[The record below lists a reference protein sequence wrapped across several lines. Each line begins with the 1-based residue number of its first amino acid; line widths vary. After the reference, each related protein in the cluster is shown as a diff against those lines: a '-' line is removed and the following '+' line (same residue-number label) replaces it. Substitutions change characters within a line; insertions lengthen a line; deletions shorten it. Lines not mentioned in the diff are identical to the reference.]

1 MKIIDFIRA
10 KKQPDDP
17 RLDGALALKGMLSAK
32 VLRKDGRVED
42 LGIICREK
50 VTTAFANYL
59 VDALVSGS
67 GTYPMDVYIY
77 HDCGT
82 GTTAESNAQT
92 ALVTPYGGAR
102 TAGTKVE
109 GASPNIFRSVGTI
122 SFSGTFAIT
131 EHGLFSAA
139 AAGTMMDR
147 SLFAAINVV
156 SGDGIQFTYELT
168 VTAEA

>member
-1 MKIIDFIRA
+1 MKIIDFIRT
-10 KKQPDDP
+10 KKQPGDP
-17 RLDGALALKGMLSAK
+17 RLDGTLAMKGMLSAK
-32 VLRKDGRVED
+32 VLRKDGSTED
-42 LGIICREK
+42 LGVICKEK
-50 VTTAFANYL
+50 VTQAFAAYL
-59 VDALVSGS
+59 VNALVSGS
-67 GTYPMDVYIY
+67 GTYPMDVFIY

-82 GTTAESNAQT
+82 GTTAEANTQT

-102 TAGTKVE
+102 TAGTKVV
-109 GASPNIFRSVGTI
+109 ASAYVYRSVGTI

-168 VTAEA
+168 VTPEA